1 MRKFCTAAIAISLF
15 VSPVA
20 LAQTNLA
27 PGQPAGVKQAQV
39 GTKEALIFGGLA
51 VAGVTIAAVSGFGGG
66 PLKQDL
72 RGTANVTS
80 TTANP

>member
-1 MRKFCTAAIAISLF
+1 MA
-15 VSPVA
+15 SP
-20 LAQTNLA
+20 
-27 PGQPAGVKQAQV
+27 
-39 GTKEALIFGGLA
+39 IM
-51 VAGVTIAAVSGFGGG
+51 TIAAVSGFGGG